1 MAEESE
7 EPKTDGKERY
17 VRTGV
22 IEIYVVIACFAASS
36 EKGKLLCALRPH
48 DISHTMA
55 FFESASDIHASHST
69 FNGVGHD
76 QTNISC
82 NIYVGPVS
90 IEHNHAALLHHSDA
104 GSPLQEHSDTSSQ
117 GIVLRPTFR
126 SAASDDRHIAARLIV
141 EIVQSLMASDAS
153 NQFHDL
159 KKDLNTLQQTLDL
172 TGLAIEAYQCTPLGR
187 LLTNTIG
194 KETEQCIGVLRELL
208 SAIRA
213 YQRDLG
219 STRVIFSWS
228 RGSGSGYELGQIR
241 NWREKLSA
249 CQKSLGE
256 CLHVLDSYV
265 LLFLYIST
273 SLKYNL
279 LR

>member
-1 MAEESE
+1 M
-7 EPKTDGKERY
+7 T
-17 VRTGV
+17 
-22 IEIYVVIACFAASS
+22 
-36 EKGKLLCALRPH
+36 
-48 DISHTMA
+48 
-55 FFESASDIHASHST
+55 FFESASDIHANHST
-69 FNGVGHD
+69 FNGVGRD
-76 QTNISC
+76 QTNHY
-82 NIYVGPVS
+82 NIYVGAVS
-90 IEHNHAALLHHSDA
+90 IEHNHAVLRHSEA
-104 GSPLQEHSDTSSQ
+104 GSPLQGPHSDTSSR

-126 SAASDDRHIAARLIV
+126 STASDDRHISARLIV

-153 NQFHDL
+153 DQFHDL
-159 KKDLNTLQQTLDL
+159 KEDLNTLQQTLDL

-194 KETEQCIGVLRELL
+194 KEMEQCIGVLRELL

-256 CLHVLDSYV
+256 CLQVLDSYV
-265 LLFLYIST
+265 LLFLYILT
-273 SLKYNL
+273 SLKYHL

>member
-1 MAEESE
+1 
-7 EPKTDGKERY
+7 
-17 VRTGV
+17 
-22 IEIYVVIACFAASS
+22 
-36 EKGKLLCALRPH
+36 
-48 DISHTMA
+48 MA

-69 FNGVGHD
+69 FNCVGRD
-76 QTNISC
+76 QTNITSY

-90 IEHNHAALLHHSDA
+90 IEHNHAAVLRHSDA
-104 GSPLQEHSDTSSQ
+104 SSPLREPHSDTSSR

-126 SAASDDRHIAARLIV
+126 SIASDDRHIAARLIV

-153 NQFHDL
+153 NQFHNL

-172 TGLAIEAYQCTPLGR
+172 TGLAIEAYQCIPLGR

-213 YQRDLG
+213 YQRGLG
-219 STRVIFSWS
+219 LIRIIFSWS

-256 CLHVLDSYV
+256 CLQVLDSYV
-265 LLFLYIST
+265 SLFLYILT
-273 SLKYNL
+273 SLKYHL